1 MWDWKMKKD
10 EMKANL
16 FLVILLSLLTGT
28 IVGVIGVTV
37 AINGFNKCFYII
49 VMLALAIVTGFVGD
63 RLNKSL
69 RQDIDKYV
77 TED

>member
-1 MWDWKMKKD
+1 MRKD

-16 FLVILLSLLTGT
+16 FLIILLSLLTGT
-28 IVGVIGVTV
+28 IVGVVGMTV

-49 VMLALAIVTGFVGD
+49 VMLIVAVVMGSVGD
-63 RLNKSL
+63 KLNKSL

-77 TED
+77 TEG

>member
-1 MWDWKMKKD
+1 MRKD

-49 VMLALAIVTGFVGD
+49 VMLVLAIVTGFVGNK
-63 RLNKSL
+63 LNKSL